1 MSFHWKS
8 EDSDMTEENVSENM
22 SKAKQKE
29 LQAAEKKPKNQRIS
43 SSSLSK
49 LARLAVTKTNSGC
62 MIKP

>member
-29 LQAAEKKPKNQRIS
+29 LQAAEKNRRTRGSQAAPCQSWRGWQ
-43 SSSLSK
+43 L
-49 LARLAVTKTNSGC
+49 RRQTQAV
-62 MIKP
+62 